1 MDRAAL
7 IQQIDDATGRLL
19 LATAGRLTDEE
30 VRGASLLPGWTRGHV
45 LTHVARGGDALR
57 NLLVWARTGVET
69 QAYTSREARDEA
81 IEAGSGRPA
90 AEHVKDIA
98 GSAEAFGSEA
108 AAMPEGSW
116 GFQLS
121 VPGIPVLPAEEVLV
135 RRLVELELHH
145 TDLDAG
151 YRPSGWPSSFTELDL
166 PEPMRSQRDE
176 RLAW

>member
-19 LATAGRLTDEE
+19 ATAGRLTDEE
-30 VRGASLLPGWTRGHV
+30 VRRPSLLPGWTRGHV

-69 QAYTSREARDEA
+69 QAYASREARDEA

-98 GSAEAFGSEA
+98 GSAEAFRSEV
-108 AAMPEGSW
+108 AAMPEDSW
-116 GFQLS
+116 EFTLR
-121 VPGIPVLPAEEVLV
+121 VPGIPDLPAEEVLL

-145 TDLDAG
+145 ADLGAG
-151 YRPSGWPSSFTELDL
+151 YLPSGWPSFFKELAL
-166 PEPMRSQRDE
+166 PEPMRSQREE